1 MRARNAAQIA
11 SAIAGTAGTAAGPP
25 NNNQGGPSGR
35 DYRTGPG
42 AGDRGGSY
50 VAGAGAGAGGA
61 SGRQVQGNSNN
72 VSFGGYGR
80 VGYSAAPSQNVSS
93 GRVRA
98 VVVRGEEVRKPD
110 TLNLDEFLA
119 EADASD
125 LRKLSSKKNGKL

>member
-25 NNNQGGPSGR
+25 NSNLGGPSGR
-35 DYRTGPG
+35 DYRTGPS
-42 AGDRGGSY
+42 AGDRGSY

-93 GRVRA
+93 GRIRA